1 MSKMAARF
9 ITGATTLESCP
20 SSSLPEFA
28 FIGRSNVGKSSLVN
42 LLTGI
47 KDLAKVSSKPG
58 KTRQLN
64 FFNIENRWTM
74 VDLPGYGH
82 AKVGQHER
90 ADFIEAV
97 ADYLMSRENLKGIFV
112 LIDARHGP
120 TDIDLDFITWLQD
133 ATAPCTI
140 ILTKTDKLSAAA
152 LQEQVKLSKDRILAV
167 DLVPPTMLASS
178 ATKRKGRQ
186 QIINQINRY
195 LPANAKPGQSKS
207 KASKGPKLASSWL
220 KKMNKID

>member
-9 ITGATTLESCP
+9 ITGATNLESCP

-64 FFNIENRWTM
+64 FFSIDNRWTM

-82 AKVGQHER
+82 AKVGQNER

-97 ADYLMSRENLKGIFV
+97 AHYLMSRENLKGIFV

-120 TDIDLDFITWLQD
+120 TNIDIDFITWLQD
-133 ATAPCTI
+133 ATAPYTI
-140 ILTKTDKLSAAA
+140 ILTKTDKLSTAA
-152 LQEQVKLSKDRILAV
+152 LDEQIKLSKERILAA

-178 ATKRKGRQ
+178 AAKNKGRQ
-186 QIINQINRY
+186 KILTQIHRY
-195 LPANAKPGQSKS
+195 LPAAAKSGQGKVN
-207 KASKGPKLASSWL
+207 KGPKLASAWL
-220 KKMNKID
+220 KKMNEMK